1 MKRAKNEGRK
11 GGQEE
16 GKTVEREGGKVGGK
30 VGGKRVHAGKV
41 ELLEPTGSLATMPFS
56 V

>member
-1 MKRAKNEGRK
+1 MKRAKNEGHK

-16 GKTVEREGGKVGGK
+16 GKKVEREGGTVGGK
-30 VGGKRVHAGKV
+30 IVHAGKV

-56 V
+56 G